1 MSFATLAAR
10 TARSSMNSDWTQS
23 TPLIA
28 GDRVRFGNQI
38 FKYLAADA
46 LESQYHECVFRIVT
60 TDGFDG
66 RLQQALPVG
75 RLGARG
81 LDRLQRDP
89 TPVVVML
96 LDLDKFKSINDTY
109 GHLAGDAVLVE
120 IARRGQAQLRSGEIF
135 ARYGGEEFAVLAP
148 RMSIAV
154 AAQVGERIR
163 MAIAASPVVFESQAI
178 QVTTSI
184 GVAETTNP
192 ATTASDLIAT
202 ADARLYRAK
211 DSGRNLVCSED

>member
-1 MSFATLAAR
+1 M
-10 TARSSMNSDWTQS
+10 
-23 TPLIA
+23 
-28 GDRVRFGNQI
+28 RFGNQI

-60 TDGFDG
+60 TDGLTGAYNKRYLLDALERELA
-66 RLQQALPVG
+66 RLHRDTAPV
-75 RLGARG
+75 A
-81 LDRLQRDP
+81 
-89 TPVVVML
+89 VML

-120 IARRGQAQLRSGEIF
+120 VARRAQAEVRGGEIF

-154 AAQVGERIR
+154 AVQVAERIR
-163 MAIAASPVVFESQAI
+163 TAVGASPVVFESQAI
-178 QVTTSI
+178 PVTTSI
-184 GVAETTNP
+184 GVAETADA
-192 ATTASDLIAT
+192 ATTASELIAT

-211 DSGRNLVCSED
+211 NSGRNLVCSED